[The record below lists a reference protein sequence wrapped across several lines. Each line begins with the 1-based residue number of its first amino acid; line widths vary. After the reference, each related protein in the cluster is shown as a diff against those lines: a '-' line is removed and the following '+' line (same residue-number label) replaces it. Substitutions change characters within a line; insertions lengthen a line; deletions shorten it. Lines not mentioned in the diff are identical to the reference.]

1 MLGYKLNGY
10 QTDRFKYASPFSG
23 LRNSSVLKG
32 RIKGLKK
39 RSALSQALKGLSND
53 PTPFLRFNYSHTSV
67 GATYLSC
74 ELSRQTI
81 IKAFRGP

>member
-10 QTDRFKYASPFSG
+10 QTDRFKYDSPFSG
-23 LRNSSVLKG
+23 LRNGSVLKG

-53 PTPFLRFNYSHTSV
+53 PTPFLRFNYSYTSV
-67 GATYLSC
+67 GPTYLSC
-74 ELSRQTI
+74 ELSC
-81 IKAFRGP
+81 